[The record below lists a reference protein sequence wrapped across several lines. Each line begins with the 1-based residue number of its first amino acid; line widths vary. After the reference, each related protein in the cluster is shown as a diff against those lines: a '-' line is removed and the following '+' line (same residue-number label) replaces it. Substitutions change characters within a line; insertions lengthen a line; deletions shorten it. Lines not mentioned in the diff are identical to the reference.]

1 MRRTLNNFI
10 NSDIIKDDIEFKTQN
25 KKIIAKNQRYR
36 NMKVQNTERR
46 KPSFIKIIDRK
57 YRLTE
62 TRTEQNNNHTRIMH
76 QILSNLQLFTFYKS
90 MIDCQNG

>member
-1 MRRTLNNFI
+1 MRRTLNNVI

-36 NMKVQNTERR
+36 NMKVQNTEKR

-90 MIDCQNG
+90 MIDCPNG

>member
-1 MRRTLNNFI
+1 MRRKLNNVI

-25 KKIIAKNQRYR
+25 KKIIAKNQRYT

-62 TRTEQNNNHTRIMH
+62 TRTEQNNNHTKIMH
-76 QILSNLQLFTFYKS
+76 KILSSLQVFTFYKI
-90 MIDCQNG
+90 MIDCPNG

>member
-1 MRRTLNNFI
+1 MRRKLNNVI

-90 MIDCQNG
+90 MIDCPNG